1 MRRILLVFAGFLTL
15 MIFNACQKELNFDPV
30 DGLSVGT
37 LKSDSAFDCL
47 PSSVS
52 GVFQVDSAL
61 GNGNYLDVTVDVSVT
76 GTYTILSDTI
86 NGFSFKGEG
95 TFGNTGIQTVRL
107 YGTGRPILDGPTTF
121 IVRYGQSFCFID
133 VNVVPPNLV
142 PAVYT
147 FGGAG
152 GFCTGAVLDGLYME
166 SLAMNTSNT
175 VEVSVNVSVA
185 GSYQITTNTV
195 NGISFSGSGIFQ
207 SVGAQPVLLT
217 ATGTP
222 TNSGTFN
229 YAVSG
234 SSSSCS
240 FSITF
245 DSAAP
250 PAVYTLEGAPG
261 NCTAVLLSG
270 SYVAGVPTSANNT
283 ATLNAIVTN
292 AGFYSI
298 STTTVNGVTFS
309 ANGVFTQTGTQIVT
323 LTASGTPT
331 ATGAFQYPVTG
342 NSSTCPFTVDF
353 TNPPSNF
360 INCRI
365 DGVYSTFNT
374 NATASLATV
383 AGNSV
388 LSIQGASGIAS
399 TPSMLLSVSKVGGGT
414 ISNSVY
420 TVNQLALGYMISCT
434 YGESAASFFNAASSL
449 TNQNQVPAFNIVITS
464 ISATRVSGTFAGP
477 VKDNGGQGPAIRTIT
492 QGAFDVPLQ

>member
-1 MRRILLVFAGFLTL
+1 MRRILILLTGWLLVFA
-15 MIFNACQKELNFDPV
+15 FNACQKELNFDPM

-37 LKSDSAFDCL
+37 LKADSAFECL

-52 GVFQVDSAL
+52 GVYQVDSAL
-61 GNGNYLDVTVDVSVT
+61 GNGNYIDVTVDVAVT
-76 GTYTILSDTI
+76 GSYTIQSDTI
-86 NGFSFKGEG
+86 NGISFKGEG

-107 YGTGRPILDGPTTF
+107 YGTGRPILEGMHTF

-133 VNVVPPNLV
+133 VDVVPPNLV
-142 PAVYT
+142 PAIYT

-152 GFCTGAVLDGLYME
+152 GFCTGAVLNGLYME
-166 SLAMNTSNT
+166 SLPMNTGNT
-175 VEVSVNVSVA
+175 VDVTVNVSVA
-185 GSYQITTNTV
+185 GSFQITTNTV
-195 NGISFSGSGIFQ
+195 NGISFSASGIF
-207 SVGAQPVLLT
+207 SAVGPQPVQLT

-222 TNSGTFN
+222 QNSGTFN

-270 SYVAGVPTSANNT
+270 SYVAGVATSVNNT
-283 ATLNAIVTN
+283 ATLNAIVSV

-298 STTTVNGVTFS
+298 TTTSVNGVTFS

-331 ATGAFQYPVTG
+331 ATGSFQYPVTG
-342 NSSTCPFTVDF
+342 NSSTCPFTVNF
-353 TNPPSNF
+353 TNPPSDF

-374 NATASLATV
+374 NATASLNTV
-383 AGNSV
+383 NGNTV
-388 LSIQGASGIAS
+388 LSILGSSGIAS
-399 TPSMLLSVSKVGGGT
+399 TPSMLLTVAKVGGGS

-434 YGESAASFFNAASSL
+434 YGQSLAAVFNAATSL
-449 TNQNQVPAFNIVITS
+449 ANQNQVPAFNIVITS

-477 VKDNGGQGPAIRTIT
+477 VKDNAGQGPGIRTIT